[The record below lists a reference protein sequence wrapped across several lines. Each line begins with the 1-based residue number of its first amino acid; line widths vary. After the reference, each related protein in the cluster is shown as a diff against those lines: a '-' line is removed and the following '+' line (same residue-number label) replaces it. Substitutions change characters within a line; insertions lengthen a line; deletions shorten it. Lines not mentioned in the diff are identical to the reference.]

1 MREDSNIYIVQI
13 VIKFMGIT
21 KKLVYTI
28 LVASLLLVIGTIFF
42 HYYEAWSYI
51 DAFYF
56 STMTLTTIGYGDLAP
71 TTGVTKI
78 FTSIYSIFGIGVI
91 LYLVTSV
98 IGTYMVKRTYVYS
111 VVSKLE
117 RLGKRLRYPH
127 KSKKTRK

>member
-1 MREDSNIYIVQI
+1 
-13 VIKFMGIT
+13 MGIT